1 MVSNKKEVTYRFC
14 EREKGFRGPLLE
26 EGGLLQEIYGT
37 LLSEKI
43 NMVKNSVA
51 FSKSN
56 F

>member
-14 EREKGFRGPLLE
+14 EREKGVRGP
-26 EGGLLQEIYGT
+26 LLQEIYGT